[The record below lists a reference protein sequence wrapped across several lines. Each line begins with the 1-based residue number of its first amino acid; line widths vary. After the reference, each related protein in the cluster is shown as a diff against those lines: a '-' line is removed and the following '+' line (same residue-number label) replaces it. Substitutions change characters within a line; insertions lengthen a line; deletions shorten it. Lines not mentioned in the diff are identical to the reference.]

1 MAKELKKLIVN
12 EYLSSFKDTKN
23 FVIVSYQGVNSL
35 EADDL
40 RGKLRKSGV
49 IFEVVKNSLIVL
61 AFKELGI
68 QELNDYV
75 NGPCAIAT
83 NKDDGI
89 ELVKSIVGCKKDIKS
104 LKINGGY
111 IDGRKIPSEEISEL
125 AKLPDRNVL
134 NAQILAGIS
143 SPMVGLVNV
152 FNGILRN
159 LLVCLKEIKDK
170 KG

>member
-1 MAKELKKLIVN
+1 MAKELKNLIVK
-12 EYLSSFKDTKN
+12 EYLSSFKDIKN
-23 FVIVSYQGVNSL
+23 FVIVSYRGVNSL
-35 EADDL
+35 ESDEL
-40 RGKLRKSGV
+40 RAKLRKSGIV
-49 IFEVVKNSLIVL
+49 FRVVKNSLIVL

-68 QELNDYV
+68 QELNDYI

-89 ELVKSIVGCKKDIKS
+89 ELVKSIVGCKKDVKS
-104 LKINGGY
+104 LEINGGY
-111 IDGRKIPSEEISEL
+111 IDGRQVPSEEISEL

-143 SPMVGLVNV
+143 SPMVGFVNV
-152 FNGILRN
+152 FNCVLRN
-159 LLVCLKEIKDK
+159 LLVCLKEIKEK